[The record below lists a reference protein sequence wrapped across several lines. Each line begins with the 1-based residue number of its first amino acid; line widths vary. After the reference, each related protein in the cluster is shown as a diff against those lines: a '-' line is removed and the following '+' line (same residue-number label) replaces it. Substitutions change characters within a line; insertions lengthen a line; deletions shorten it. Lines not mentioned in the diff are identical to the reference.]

1 MDATAAF
8 ARLPQNAGLAT
19 VSVFHRSPI
28 LIDINSYAYGVEEA
42 DDFGSEVPSEQLML
56 TRQLLQGLATLQ
68 FDNFIRFLLADVTV
82 EIANHTQFGTTGW
95 IVGPQPPH

>member
-1 MDATAAF
+1 M
-8 ARLPQNAGLAT
+8 
-19 VSVFHRSPI
+19 SVFHRSPI